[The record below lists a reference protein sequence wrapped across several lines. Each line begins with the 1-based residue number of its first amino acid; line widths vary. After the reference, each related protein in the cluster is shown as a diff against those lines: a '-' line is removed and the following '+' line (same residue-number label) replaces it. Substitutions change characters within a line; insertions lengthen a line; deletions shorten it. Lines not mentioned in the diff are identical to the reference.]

1 MESISLLCDCSRKHL
16 SATREGS
23 LGFLPCF
30 GPWIVFSSSELSE
43 TIPVEKI
50 LVENH
55 FPVMVDAATVAD
67 GDCGIGSKECVGVL
81 IPVKSPPFAVNSL
94 AVVHCSYNKR
104 DVRWK
109 RLKRH
114 KKLRFRN
121 NTAFEIKKKKAS
133 SLLRMDCL
141 FHWAW
146 ASSLMFAAFF
156 CYSRSI
162 FFGPCHFVIF
172 FGLYTVPNSNW

>member
-1 MESISLLCDCSRKHL
+1 MESISLLCDCSRTHL

-23 LGFLPCF
+23 HGFLPCF

-121 NTAFEIKKKKAS
+121 NTAFEIKKKKRQVCS
-133 SLLRMDCL
+133 GWIVCFIGPGPHPSCLLHFFVTVDL
-141 FHWAW
+141 FF
-146 ASSLMFAAFF
+146 L
-156 CYSRSI
+156 
-162 FFGPCHFVIF
+162 GLVI
-172 FGLYTVPNSNW
+172 L